1 MFKTIV
7 KALCE
12 ARGYDEAMNPFI
24 EEGIRRMEED
34 QGIEWSK
41 ERRQVARA
49 AQVALLLGRNSMVRS
64 EEGFGQA
71 MQDNAGGRQP
81 GDWDHYRLTWD
92 GQMIL
97 LPAIIAKVAE
107 AIGTDITVR
116 VDYVSGELGSGD
128 QGVGSRRSFVASTG
142 SLICRTSGPLYTG
155 TWASWA
161 RRKLDNSSGAVVT
174 KGGAEMFWR
183 ATLNW
188 DNGRLSRGDAHCVA
202 LVTSRDR
209 VGENRAALRLIH
221 ESTTTLSEVRA
232 QPELI
237 LALRHEK
244 HARGRKAVS
253 LSDRMDTFILGR
265 NRSLT

>member
-1 MFKTIV
+1 MDNDERAGGRGSDVLGESGGADLVFDEVLIFASLGKGSLVRAECHEGKGSKRTGSQQRIAAAPSTHGTEDDTRETGQLRSEFRHSELRRWAWRMFKTIV

-97 LPAIIAKVAE
+97 LLAILAKVAE
-107 AIGTDITVR
+107 AIDTGIAVR

-128 QGVGSRRSFVASTG
+128 QGVGSRRSLVASLHG
-142 SLICRTSGPLYTG
+142 Y
-155 TWASWA
+155 
-161 RRKLDNSSGAVVT
+161 
-174 KGGAEMFWR
+174 
-183 ATLNW
+183 
-188 DNGRLSRGDAHCVA
+188 
-202 LVTSRDR
+202 
-209 VGENRAALRLIH
+209 VGFMGLMQAG
-221 ESTTTLSEVRA
+221 
-232 QPELI
+232 Q
-237 LALRHEK
+237 
-244 HARGRKAVS
+244 
-253 LSDRMDTFILGR
+253 
-265 NRSLT
+265 